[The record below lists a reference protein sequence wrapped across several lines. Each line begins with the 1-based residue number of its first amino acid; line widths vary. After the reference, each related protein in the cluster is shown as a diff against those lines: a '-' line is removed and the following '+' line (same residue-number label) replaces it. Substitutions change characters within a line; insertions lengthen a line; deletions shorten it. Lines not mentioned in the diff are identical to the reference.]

1 VNGRRTFLLWF
12 VEALAVAGGGF
23 FAWTRGVPQAVW
35 ANDASMMTSA
45 IAALFVV
52 TAAWLGWQAWD
63 TDDPPRYF
71 APGMLAAWQP
81 ERPNADFG
89 HLAEGLAVRLGLIGT
104 GIGIVLTIKASLAST
119 NPLSAL
125 QTAFFSMICGV
136 AASSIIAVMTYSL
149 ESGIRR
155 ARR

>member
-23 FAWTRGVPQAVW
+23 FAWTRGVPQAVY
-35 ANDASMMTSA
+35 ASDMSMMTSV

-52 TAAWLGWQAWD
+52 TAAWLGWQAWNV
-63 TDDPPRYF
+63 
-71 APGMLAAWQP
+71 
-81 ERPNADFG
+81 ERVEAVGLFRAESVSSSDFG